1 MHILRIS
8 LTLPLMLLMSF
19 SSTAVTQTQAE
30 TEQKS
35 CEASRRADDELNRAY
50 QLVLTKYSA
59 DALFI
64 EKLRGAQRAWLA
76 FRDAHVES
84 RFPARDPLRAYESA
98 FGMCRCEELEEL
110 TRQRTDQLL
119 DWVRGR
125 EEGDVCAGSIQIR

>member
-8 LTLPLMLLMSF
+8 LTLPLMLLMSL
-19 SSTAVTQTQAE
+19 SSTALAQTQAE
-30 TEQKS
+30 SERKS
-35 CEASRRADDELNRAY
+35 CEGYKRVDDELNRAY
-50 QLVLTKYSA
+50 QLVLSKYSA

-64 EKLRGAQRAWLA
+64 EKLKGAQRAWLA

-84 RFPARDPLRAYESA
+84 RFPARDPQRAYGSV
-98 FGMCRCEELEEL
+98 FGMCRCEELVEL

-119 DWVRGR
+119 DWMRGR